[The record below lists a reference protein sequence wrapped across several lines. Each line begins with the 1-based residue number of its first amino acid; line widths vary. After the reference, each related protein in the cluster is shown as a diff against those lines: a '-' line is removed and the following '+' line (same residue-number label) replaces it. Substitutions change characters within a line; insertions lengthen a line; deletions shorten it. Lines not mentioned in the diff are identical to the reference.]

1 LAQQSAV
8 GVELLGCVSLKPFT
22 APCLGTPWV
31 LVMMFAWVAKSSGT
45 VPFLVSDDDAV
56 GYGIVLP
63 QPAYLQTPRLGL
75 LDLLELTGTLV
86 LVVVDPRVGDYHG
99 HFLCI

>member
-1 LAQQSAV
+1 MGV
-8 GVELLGCVSLKPFT
+8 GHDVRVGGEDG
-22 APCLGTPWV
+22 G
-31 LVMMFAWVAKSSGT
+31 AKSSCT
-45 VPFLVSDDDAV
+45 IPVVSDDDAV

-86 LVVVDPRVGDYHG
+86 LVVAGPRVGDYHG
-99 HFLCI
+99 HSGLLRPGRPHGLGSL

>member
-1 LAQQSAV
+1 MGV
-8 GVELLGCVSLKPFT
+8 GHDVRVGGEDG
-22 APCLGTPWV
+22 G
-31 LVMMFAWVAKSSGT
+31 AKSSGT
-45 VPFLVSDDDAV
+45 VPVLVSYDDAV

-86 LVVVDPRVGDYHG
+86 LVVAGPRVGDYHG
-99 HFLCI
+99 HSGLPCSDGPPGLVLLS